1 MSEWSGRGPKR
12 HHLGSES
19 HSRSL
24 LRLTM
29 AGESE
34 IMATGC
40 QGEPFLFPN
49 DLCFGPEGALYMTDS
64 GIRHEDWARGWKIRD
79 DYMDAPI
86 YGRVY
91 RVEPNSREVRK
102 LDSGIRF
109 TNGIAFGPDNNLYVN
124 ETLTGMVYRYAWRG
138 DGRVGPRECFGN
150 SVPDRSQG

>member
-1 MSEWSGRGPKR
+1 
-12 HHLGSES
+12 
-19 HSRSL
+19 
-24 LRLTM
+24 
-29 AGESE
+29 
-34 IMATGC
+34 
-40 QGEPFLFPN
+40 
-49 DLCFGPEGALYMTDS
+49 MTDS

-124 ETLTGMVYRYAWRG
+124 ETLTGMVYRYQWSH
-138 DGRVGPRECFGN
+138 GRISGAREDFGN
-150 SVPDRSQG
+150 VIDPIGPKGLKGPDGMAFGRNGKLFVTCMGRAM